1 MYAVTASAGPNGSI
15 SPSGSVS
22 VVYGGSQT
30 FTITPA
36 AGYHIADVLV
46 DGASVGAV
54 TTYAFTT
61 VTASHAIAAVF
72 EENPSY
78 SITAPDDLQVA
89 GLHGT
94 ISPSGISIVLGG
106 TDKAFTI
113 IPDPGYRVADVLV
126 DGVSVGARNDYTFSN
141 IQADHTINAFF
152 TADVHAI
159 TAGADVNG
167 SITPSGTIT
176 VNNGDS
182 LTFTITP
189 DTGYEVLNV
198 IVDGAS
204 MGAVTTYTFT
214 NIVANHAINA
224 YFQ

>member
-1 MYAVTASAGPNGSI
+1 
-15 SPSGSVS
+15 
-22 VVYGGSQT
+22 
-30 FTITPA
+30 
-36 AGYHIADVLV
+36 
-46 DGASVGAV
+46 
-54 TTYAFTT
+54 
-61 VTASHAIAAVF
+61 
-72 EENPSY
+72 
-78 SITAPDDLQVA
+78 
-89 GLHGT
+89 
-94 ISPSGISIVLGG
+94 
-106 TDKAFTI
+106 
-113 IPDPGYRVADVLV
+113 VADVLV

-152 TADVHAI
+152 TADVHTI